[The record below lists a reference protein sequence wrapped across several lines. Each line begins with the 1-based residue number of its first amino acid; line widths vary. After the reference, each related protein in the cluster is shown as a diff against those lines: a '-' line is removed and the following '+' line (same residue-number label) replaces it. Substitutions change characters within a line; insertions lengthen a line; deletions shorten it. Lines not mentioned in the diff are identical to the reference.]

1 MITPTP
7 EQPEVTLTID
17 GQQLSV
23 PPGTT
28 IWEAARDAG
37 IDIPVLCHS
46 DRMEPVGVCR
56 MCVVDVGERVLAPA
70 CMRECQADMSV
81 DASSEKVE
89 KHRRMLT
96 ELLLSEHPVPC
107 DRELSSGDCELEALG
122 RQYGLLPD
130 APTSEALDSDIDHA
144 GTSCVG
150 PAERFA
156 ASTAKLA
163 DHDDR
168 SGWRGL
174 DLSSPVIA
182 VDHQACILCDRC
194 VRACDDIQSNEVIG
208 RSGKGFDSQIAFD
221 LSNPMGDSTCVSC
234 GECVSACPTGA
245 LVQQQI
251 TLPVVPTEEMNS
263 VDSVC
268 PYCGVGCAI
277 TFHTI
282 GNQIVTAEGRDSPVN
297 DGRLCV
303 KGRYGWD
310 YTMHPQRLTKPLIRI
325 DSAYPKGPLS
335 SEVTQSVS
343 RRAGGVVDYAEVLPA
358 FREATWEEALDL
370 IGEKLCAI
378 RDEHGGNAL
387 AGFGSA
393 KCSNEEAYLFQK
405 LIRGGF
411 GTNNVDHCTRL
422 CHASSVAALME
433 TIGSGAVTNVFA
445 DVSRS
450 AVALVTGSNA
460 TSNHPVAATF
470 IKDAAKKGTKLIM
483 VDVRRHDLA
492 DFCTH
497 FAQIKPGTD
506 VAFYNGVMHTL
517 IVEGL
522 VDHDYITAHTEDF
535 EKLKTLLLADYSPE
549 VASEICGVPAS
560 EIRAIARTIGGKD
573 ESQESSVQRQ
583 AANDPS
589 TLSSQPSALPSM
601 LVFWGMGISQHTT
614 GTDNARCL
622 ISLCL
627 MTGNV
632 GKPGAGLHPLRGQN
646 NVQGASD
653 AGLIP
658 MVYPDYQPV
667 TDAAIRQ
674 KFEAAWGRTLDD
686 KPGLTVVEIMKAAL
700 AGSIKGMYI
709 LGENPFISDP
719 NSNKIRKALSALDF
733 LVVQDI
739 FLTET
744 AEFADVILPASS
756 YFEKSGTYTNTD
768 RRVQVGHPVLESP
781 GEAREDWRII
791 CDIAERVGFS
801 MRYDSPAEVFAE
813 FTALTKNYAGLSHE
827 NLGPTGKLWPCPDP
841 ETGDGVQIL
850 FGDGFPTASGRGRF
864 VPCPYLPADELPDD
878 EYPFILNTGRVLE
891 HWHTGSM
898 TRRSYALNSIEPNAF
913 AAMHPS
919 DVATLNLAAGDHISV
934 SSRRG
939 TISLAVRSD
948 DSIEPG
954 CIFIPF
960 HFREAAANILTT
972 DALDP
977 YGKIP
982 EFKFCA
988 VKVEKTPE
996 SNASFSHGAS

>member
-7 EQPEVTLTID
+7 DQPDITLTID
-17 GQQLSV
+17 DQQVTV
-23 PPGTT
+23 PAGTT

-37 IDIPVLCHS
+37 VDVPVLCHS
-46 DRMEPVGVCR
+46 DGMDPVGVCR
-56 MCVVDVGERVLAPA
+56 MCVVDVGERVLAPS
-70 CMRECQADMSV
+70 CMRECQSEMKV
-81 DASSEKVE
+81 DASSPKVE
-89 KHRRMLT
+89 QHRKVLT

-107 DRELSSGDCELEALG
+107 ARELSSGDCELEALG

-130 APTSEALDSDIDHA
+130 NLSADADCA
-144 GTSCVG
+144 GASCVG

-156 ASTAKLA
+156 PAAARLN
-163 DHDDR
+163 DHEDR
-168 SGWRGL
+168 SGWRSHDG
-174 DLSSPVIA
+174 SSPVIA

-194 VRACDDIQSNEVIG
+194 VRACDDIQSNDVIG
-208 RSGKGFDSQIAFD
+208 RSGKGFASEIAFD
-221 LSNPMGDSTCVSC
+221 LGNPMGDSTCVSC
-234 GECVSACPTGA
+234 GECVSSCPTGA

-251 TLPVVPTEEMNS
+251 TLPVIPADEMTS

-277 TFHTI
+277 TFHTVD
-282 GNQIVTAEGRDSPVN
+282 NQIVQAEGRDSPVN
-297 DGRLCV
+297 HGRLCV

-310 YTMHPQRLTKPLIRI
+310 YPMHAQRLTKPLIRI

-343 RRAGGVVDYAEVLPA
+343 RRAGGVVDYGEVMPA
-358 FREATWEEALDL
+358 FREATWDEALDL
-370 IGEKLCAI
+370 IGQKLGGI

-405 LIRGGF
+405 LVRAGF

-445 DVSRS
+445 DVERS

-470 IKDAAKKGTKLIM
+470 MKDAAKKGTKLIM

-517 IVEGL
+517 IAEGL
-522 VDHDYITAHTEDF
+522 VDQEYIAAHTEDF
-535 EKLKTLLLADYSPE
+535 EKLKTLLLSDYSPE
-549 VASEICGVPAS
+549 VASQICGVPAD
-560 EIRAIARTIGGKD
+560 EIRAIARTIGETTPDGG
-573 ESQESSVQRQ
+573 SSGR
-583 AANDPS
+583 DRGG
-589 TLSSQPSALPSM
+589 M

-658 MVYPDYQPV
+658 MVFPDYQPV
-667 TDAAIRQ
+667 TDSTIRQ
-674 KFEAAWGRTLDD
+674 KFETAWGRTLDEN
-686 KPGLTVVEIMKAAL
+686 PGLTVVEIMKAAL

-719 NSNKIRKALSALDF
+719 NSNKVRKALAALDF

-768 RRVQVGHPVLESP
+768 RRVQIGRPVLDTP

-791 CDIAERVGFS
+791 CDIAARLGYPMNYES
-801 MRYDSPAEVFAE
+801 SAEVFAE
-813 FTALTKNYAGLSHE
+813 FTSLTRNYAGLTHE
-827 NLGPTGKLWPCPDP
+827 NLGATGKLWPCPDP

-850 FGDGFPTASGRGRF
+850 FGDGFPTATGRGRF
-864 VPCPYLPADELPDD
+864 VPCPYLPADELPDA
-878 EYPFILNTGRVLE
+878 EYPFVLSTGRVLE

-898 TRRSYALNSIEPNAF
+898 TRRSYALNSIEPDAF

-919 DVATLNLAAGDHISV
+919 DVATLNLEAGHHISV

-939 TISLAVRSD
+939 TICLAVRSD

-954 CIFIPF
+954 CVFIPF

-982 EFKFCA
+982 EFKYCA
-988 VKVEKTPE
+988 VKIEKVTSVVEC
-996 SNASFSHGAS
+996 